1 MRLVCPNCD
10 AEYEVDA
17 SVIPQSGRDVQC
29 SNCGTAWFQIAPD
42 VEADLRAEEALYEP
56 PPPAVPIPAPL
67 PESEPEPVPQDH
79 IAAAPAS
86 GPRRSLD
93 ETLLAVL
100 REEAEREQAA
110 RMAEGAPLQTQP
122 DLGLPAPPPQIAV
135 ARRIA
140 KLKGEPAVTTAAP
153 PVTAPKAQTRRE
165 LLPEIEEINS
175 SLRASSERRSG
186 HAAAVSETMDRA
198 RGGGGFRSGFM
209 LVMVLA
215 LVAVAVYVMAPKL
228 SAQMPAAAGVLE
240 RYVLAVDAGRVWLDG
255 MMRWAIGQLRGQ
267 MGSA

>member
-17 SVIPQSGRDVQC
+17 SVIPQTGRDVQC
-29 SNCGTAWFQIAPD
+29 SNCGTAWFQLPPD

-56 PPPAVPIPAPL
+56 PPPAIPVPAPL
-67 PESEPEPVPQDH
+67 PESEPEPLPEDH
-79 IAAAPAS
+79 IAAAPAPAT

-110 RMAEGAPLQTQP
+110 RASEGEPLQTQP
-122 DLGLPAPPPQIAV
+122 ELGLQAPQVAV

-140 KLKGEPAVTTAAP
+140 KLKGEPEAAP
-153 PVTAPKAQTRRE
+153 AAVQAPAPKAQMRRD

-175 SLRASSERRSG
+175 SLRATSERRSG
-186 HAAAVSETMDRA
+186 HAAAVAETMERG
-198 RGGGGFRSGFM
+198 RGGSGFRSGFM
-209 LVMVLA
+209 LVMVAA
-215 LVAVAVYVMAPKL
+215 LLAVAVYIMAPKL
-228 SAQMPAAAGVLE
+228 AAQMPAAAATLDH
-240 RYVLAVDAGRVWLDG
+240 YVVAVDAGRVWLDG
-255 MMRWAIGQLRGQ
+255 MMRWAIGQLRGLT
-267 MGSA
+267 GAA

>member
-17 SVIPQSGRDVQC
+17 SVIPQNGRDVQC
-29 SNCGTAWFQIAPD
+29 SNCGTAWFQLPPD

-56 PPPAVPIPAPL
+56 PPPEVAVPAPL
-67 PESEPEPVPQDH
+67 PESEPEPVPEDH
-79 IAAAPAS
+79 IAKAPTA

-110 RMAEGAPLQTQP
+110 RVAEGEPLQSQP
-122 DLGLPAPPPQIAV
+122 DLGLQQPQVAV

-140 KLKGEPAVTTAAP
+140 RLKGEPVATPGVAP
-153 PVTAPKAQTRRE
+153 VPAPKAQTRRD

-186 HAAAVSETMDRA
+186 HAAAVAETMERS
-198 RGGGGFRSGFM
+198 RGGAGFCSGFM
-209 LVMVLA
+209 LVILA
-215 LVAVAVYVMAPKL
+215 ALLAVAVYVMAPRL
-228 SAQMPAAAGVLE
+228 AAQIPAAAEILQH
-240 RYVLAVDAGRVWLDG
+240 YVAAVDAGRVWLDG
-255 MMRWAIGQLRGQ
+255 VMRGAIGQLRALTG
-267 MGSA
+267 AA